1 MFKFIFLI
9 ITIFFLSEAE
19 SNQESPSPVLGDSLN
34 KTITLNDELDQFGN
48 NGPVVV
54 QQTKEEREAK
64 TEKVYLGNVK
74 VVWTNDNNVGVA
86 PKQQTTPPVT
96 AGSATAAP
104 VDDLPF

>member
-1 MFKFIFLI
+1 M
-9 ITIFFLSEAE
+9 
-19 SNQESPSPVLGDSLN
+19 SPTRDM
-34 KTITLNDELDQFGN
+34 IA
-48 NGPVVV
+48 
-54 QQTKEEREAK
+54 EAK

-86 PKQQTTPPVT
+86 PKQQPAAPPVT